1 MITKSKMIIKMIMM
15 TIIIMAMILIIN
27 VAQNRIIDKKETTN

>member
-15 TIIIMAMILIIN
+15 TIIIMAMILIVH